1 MTPHANGSYT
11 HFRFPMKS
19 TLLSISAI
27 VASAVPG
34 VLLAW
39 LLMTSLGLGGTL
51 LALATVFAAMVFSV
65 VIFAALVAVGRVL
78 GLVKGKGEGKA
89 KA

>member
-1 MTPHANGSYT
+1 MTSPANGSYT

-19 TLLSISAI
+19 TLYSIAAI

-39 LLMTSLGLGGTL
+39 LLMSALGLDGTF

-65 VIFAALVAVGRVL
+65 AIFAALVAIGRML
-78 GLVKGKGEGKA
+78 GVVKDKVKA
-89 KA
+89 

>member
-1 MTPHANGSYT
+1 MTPDANGSYT

-19 TLLSISAI
+19 TLFSILAI

-39 LLMTSLGLGGTL
+39 LLMSALGLDGTL
-51 LALATVFAAMVFSV
+51 LALATVFLAMVFSV
-65 VIFAALVAVGRVL
+65 AIFAGLIAAGRALGILKV
-78 GLVKGKGEGKA
+78 
-89 KA
+89 